1 MIDYNCSFRVTSSQ
15 FFSVKKKNYIYIYIY
30 TYNLYNELRYG
41 GAVSV
46 AVNWESHD
54 TWLLVRYLE
63 KKRKNKASFYM
74 IHFDGGNWTNNC
86 RPWILLCL
94 STR

>member
-15 FFSVKKKNYIYIYIY
+15 FFSVKKTNYIYTYIY

-54 TWLLVRYLE
+54 T
-63 KKRKNKASFYM
+63 
-74 IHFDGGNWTNNC
+74 
-86 RPWILLCL
+86 
-94 STR
+94 